1 MKKRLENHPHSQCYV
16 TENNDGSLVFVSYTT
31 AVIFLNTEAGTVEC
45 TGTYSATTR
54 KQIGY
59 FLKEYMPALCYHD
72 MKAIAGKGEFK
83 IADLVA

>member
-1 MKKRLENHPHSQCYV
+1 MKRLENHPYAQCGV
-16 TENNDGSLVFVSYTT
+16 IENNDGSLVFVSYTT
-31 AVIFLNTEAGTVEC
+31 AVIFLNEKTGTVEC
-45 TGTYSATTR
+45 SGTYSPTTR